1 MSISNLFKKSNEKDT
16 AAKAIEQKDD
26 TRPNNNTFTDRW
38 QQDGVDTAGKM
49 GGVEAALETS
59 LQVVVQKVKQQQAGN
74 ERSQAKWRQEKENEQ
89 TNYKTKIEKDKN
101 ELSLLEGR
109 KNDYEKQKLA
119 LTGKQKE
126 FETNQRTNKNAL
138 INFIFGLV
146 ILTGLTVYLF
156 IFYSSTAYSAFFKEF
171 GADNTVITEAMFDSD
186 ALANALADG
195 VTELFFVIL
204 IPTIFLGVGY
214 VLHQF
219 GSGTDSKQ
227 TKLLK
232 TLSLY
237 ALVFIFD
244 CFLAYKISQ
253 SIYNVMIEQSLEQ
266 MPPYS
271 FSLAAGNVDFWTV
284 IFCGFVAYVVW
295 GLIFSFVMSNYAS
308 LHKHTVEINRIGQEI
323 TDLDKRI
330 NTVTEDIVK
339 MKNEIAQLE
348 GEVEKIASLLKSG
361 VVYNWTDIKN
371 ALASFMK
378 GWLSFLNIQNRDAKD
393 IKRATE
399 IYDKFTAD
407 IDDMLSGKQA
417 K

>member
-1 MSISNLFKKSNEKDT
+1 M
-16 AAKAIEQKDD
+16 
-26 TRPNNNTFTDRW
+26 
-38 QQDGVDTAGKM
+38 
-49 GGVEAALETS
+49 
-59 LQVVVQKVKQQQAGN
+59 
-74 ERSQAKWRQEKENEQ
+74 
-89 TNYKTKIEKDKN
+89 
-101 ELSLLEGR
+101 EGR

-195 VTELFFVIL
+195 VTEFFFVIL

-271 FSLAAGNVDFWTV
+271 FSLAAGNVDF
-284 IFCGFVAYVVW
+284 G
-295 GLIFSFVMSNYAS
+295 
-308 LHKHTVEINRIGQEI
+308 R
-323 TDLDKRI
+323 
-330 NTVTEDIVK
+330 
-339 MKNEIAQLE
+339 
-348 GEVEKIASLLKSG
+348 
-361 VVYNWTDIKN
+361 
-371 ALASFMK
+371 
-378 GWLSFLNIQNRDAKD
+378 LSF
-393 IKRATE
+393 
-399 IYDKFTAD
+399 AD
-407 IDDMLSGKQA
+407 LWLMLFGDLSSPL
-417 K
+417 